1 MKADRNEPID
11 MDILQTFPKNELGEI
26 SQHIIKIYYVSGFKY
41 REIADKLNLPLG
53 TVKSRIYFT
62 RQRLQEDLKDFR

>member
-26 SQHIIKIYYVSGFKY
+26 SQHIIKYTSVCTEPK
-41 REIADKLNLPLG
+41 KLFTLNA
-53 TVKSRIYFT
+53 KS
-62 RQRLQEDLKDFR
+62 